1 MFVAMG
7 GRLMERLFPKE
18 TIEQCT
24 ASKGPSQ
31 GHLEVN
37 VISSHS
43 AIYKEASIASTRRGT
58 AMFRDSKDLSS
69 REKSE
74 RGRDGKFSQEE
85 PNPPPNSEGK
95 KGAPW
100 TFP

>member
-1 MFVAMG
+1 MK
-7 GRLMERLFPKE
+7 RLFPKE

-37 VISSHS
+37 VISSHT

-58 AMFRDSKDLSS
+58 AVFRDSKDLSS